1 MAVKLKPHSLPALML
16 ALALPVAPDALAQTS
31 YVGGGSVIVNMQA
44 LDRLGPPLPG
54 FLNNSSPDQPLYG
67 GPAKPLIGDSGGQTG
82 AVKLR
87 PPRAAKASTAPA
99 ATPAV
104 ANAPTPS
111 ASDSAAAPRRSSG
124 KRGEGTTAAPQTP
137 AVVVNLPPPV
147 VATAPAPSAAAPMPA
162 PAAQP
167 GRPLQLPTPPSAI
180 APAPTVAPLTPAPA
194 PAPAAIAAAPAPMAA
209 PAPAAPTIR
218 PSNPASQQTAL
229 LTPPS
234 AASAAPSAGQVNL
247 TFEPGKSDLAGEGTG
262 ALEALARSL
271 ANTEDRIQI
280 RAYASASGA
289 DAASGARR
297 LSLSRA
303 LAVRGFLID
312 RGIRST
318 RIDVRA
324 LGAPTDNSPADR
336 VEVATVGR

>member
-1 MAVKLKPHSLPALML
+1 MAVKLFQHPLPTMALGL
-16 ALALPVAPDALAQTS
+16 VLALPAVHGASAQTT

-54 FLNNSSPDQPLYG
+54 FANNQDPGSSALG
-67 GPAKPLIGDSGGQTG
+67 GPAQKPLLGDSGP
-82 AVKLR
+82 APASVKLR
-87 PPRAAKASTAPA
+87 PPRATK
-99 ATPAV
+99 
-104 ANAPTPS
+104 
-111 ASDSAAAPRRSSG
+111 SAAAPATAAAVAKAPTPAAAPATTTPRRTGGS
-124 KRGEGTTAAPQTP
+124 RGEGTSPAPQTP

-147 VATAPAPSAAAPMPA
+147 TDTPSSNAASNA
-162 PAAQP
+162 
-167 GRPLQLPTPPSAI
+167 GRPLQLPAPPSAVAA
-180 APAPTVAPLTPAPA
+180 APSPVPAPA
-194 PAPAAIAAAPAPMAA
+194 PAPAAVAQAPVIQAPAA
-209 PAPAAPTIR
+209 PAPAAPR
-218 PSNPASQQTAL
+218 AANPAAQQSAL
-229 LTPPS
+229 LTPPPVS
-234 AASAAPSAGQVNL
+234 SAAPSAGQVNL
-247 TFEPGKSDLAGEGTG
+247 TFEAGKSDLSGEGSG
-262 ALEALARSL
+262 ALEALARAL

-324 LGAPTDNSPADR
+324 LGAPSDNSPPDR
-336 VEVATVGR
+336 VEVAPVGR

>member
-1 MAVKLKPHSLPALML
+1 MAVKLFQHPLPAMALGL
-16 ALALPVAPDALAQTS
+16 VLALPAVHGASAQTT

-54 FLNNSSPDQPLYG
+54 FANNQDPGSSALG
-67 GPAKPLIGDSGGQTG
+67 GPAQKPLLGDSGP
-82 AVKLR
+82 APASVKLR
-87 PPRAAKASTAPA
+87 PPRATKSAAAPASAAAVAKAPTPAAAPA
-99 ATPAV
+99 AT
-104 ANAPTPS
+104 T
-111 ASDSAAAPRRSSG
+111 PRRTGGS
-124 KRGEGTTAAPQTP
+124 RGEGTSPAPQTP

-147 VATAPAPSAAAPMPA
+147 TDTPSSNAASNA
-162 PAAQP
+162 
-167 GRPLQLPTPPSAI
+167 GRPLQLPAPPSAVAA
-180 APAPTVAPLTPAPA
+180 APSPVPA
-194 PAPAAIAAAPAPMAA
+194 PAPAAPAAVAQAPVIQAPAA
-209 PAPAAPTIR
+209 PAPAAPRAT
-218 PSNPASQQTAL
+218 NPAAQQSAL

-234 AASAAPSAGQVNL
+234 VSSAAPSAGQVNL
-247 TFEPGKSDLAGEGTG
+247 TFEAGKSDLSGEGSG
-262 ALEALARSL
+262 ALEALARAL

-324 LGAPTDNSPADR
+324 LGAPSDNSPPDR
-336 VEVATVGR
+336 VEVAPVGR

>member
-1 MAVKLKPHSLPALML
+1 MAIKLFQHPLPAMALGL
-16 ALALPVAPDALAQTS
+16 ALALPAVHGASAQTS

-54 FLNNSSPDQPLYG
+54 FANNQDPGSPALG
-67 GPAKPLIGDSGGQTG
+67 GPALKPLLGDSGP
-82 AVKLR
+82 APASVKLR
-87 PPRAAKASTAPA
+87 PPRAAKTASAPA
-99 ATPAV
+99 AAPAV
-104 ANAPTPS
+104 AKTPTP
-111 ASDSAAAPRRSSG
+111 APAQVATTPRRTGGS
-124 KRGEGTTAAPQTP
+124 RGEGTSSAPQTP

-147 VATAPAPSAAAPMPA
+147 TDAAPANS
-162 PAAQP
+162 
-167 GRPLQLPTPPSAI
+167 GRPLQLPAPPSA
-180 APAPTVAPLTPAPA
+180 AVPVAPVPAAPA
-194 PAPAAIAAAPAPMAA
+194 PATPAPVMPAPAAVAQAPAA
-209 PAPAAPTIR
+209 PAPAAPR
-218 PSNPASQQTAL
+218 ASNPAAQQSAL
-229 LTPPS
+229 LTPPPVS
-234 AASAAPSAGQVNL
+234 SAAPSAGQVNL
-247 TFEPGKSDLAGEGTG
+247 NFDAGKSDLSGEGSG
-262 ALEALARSL
+262 ALEALARAL

-324 LGAPTDNSPADR
+324 LGAPGDNSPPDR
-336 VEVATVGR
+336 VEVVPVGR